1 MRSFFFSR
9 DMYGVA
15 LARARNLSFVFLE
28 RPLTRV
34 SKLSLLSILK
44 PNNFSQV
51 LFFYQRLSHWN
62 FFWLIGADNEMTF
75 NCISFCLI
83 MREPLKQIFR

>member
-9 DMYGVA
+9 EMYGVA
-15 LARARNLSFVFLE
+15 LARALNLLFVFLE

-34 SKLSLLSILK
+34 SKLSLLSILRL
-44 PNNFSQV
+44 NNFSHV

-62 FFWLIGADNEMTF
+62 FYWLIGADNEMTF
-75 NCISFCLI
+75 HSISFCLI